1 MELFRRLSFAMVLLT
16 LVGCGGGDGGL
27 SNGNTPDPGGN
38 DNDFALSISIS
49 TTDVSS
55 QNPATVSATLTNNG
69 SPAAGQVVNFNTTL
83 GVLSPNSGTALTGD
97 DGVATITLTAGD
109 VKGAGTVTAT
119 YGEATASVSFNSQ
132 GDDSGNVGDINIT
145 LQLVDSD
152 GNAAD
157 TITASKPGKVVANVN
172 GITSPVIV
180 SFESTVGDIPI
191 ATAITDENNQAT
203 IDILAGGTL
212 GAGRVTAS
220 LDTGESGE
228 VLLVVGASNVIM
240 GSGDPFQAGVA
251 DVSLAQIS
259 AGGTTVVS
267 VRIVDDEGNL
277 FTESVDVNFSSACT
291 SASTPSAS
299 LSTPVTTSSGIATST
314 YLAEG
319 CVGDD
324 NISVN
329 ANAGG
334 INLSAA
340 AVVNVL
346 AADVGSIEFVS
357 ATPENISILGTGS
370 SESSTVLFRV
380 LDTNGNPVNNQA
392 VNFSLNTNTGGIQT
406 IPMSATTNVEGL
418 VQTVVNS
425 GTVATT
431 IRVKAAI
438 DGSDPEIATQSS
450 RLVVSTGIPDQDSMS
465 LSASVLNPE
474 AWSYDG
480 DELAGVDMT
489 IRMADAFN
497 NPVPDG
503 TAVNF
508 TTEGGSIDPS
518 CVTENGACTV
528 KWRGQFPRPEGEVLN
543 PTTCL
548 YVGTTSTVSIA
559 TGCADWR
566 NTMGQ
571 RFGGR
576 ATVLATAIGEESF
589 PDLNG
594 NGRFDAT
601 EVDSFV
607 GGTDLSGRPFDLKEA
622 FVDHNED
629 GFYNPAE
636 SGGDD
641 TNGGGDQEEFVDFNN
656 DASFTLNDNLYNGVL
671 CSEPTHGGC
680 AVTEQSLNVRDSLVL
695 VMSGSS
701 PYATYLSPDFD
712 GNFRIQVAV
721 KGAASLEAVIADLH
735 NQPMPAGTIISMT
748 VDGEASLIGESTYTV
763 PSTNHNGGIVY
774 PAFISGGDES
784 GTAVLTISVETP
796 NGVQTA
802 LPRVDI
808 DVN

>member
-1 MELFRRLSFAMVLLT
+1 M
-16 LVGCGGGDGGL
+16 
-27 SNGNTPDPGGN
+27 
-38 DNDFALSISIS
+38 S
-49 TTDVSS
+49 TT
-55 QNPATVSATLTNNG
+55 
-69 SPAAGQVVNFNTTL
+69 
-83 GVLSPNSGTALTGD
+83 NS
-97 DGVATITLTAGD
+97 
-109 VKGAGTVTAT
+109 
-119 YGEATASVSFNSQ
+119 
-132 GDDSGNVGDINIT
+132 
-145 LQLVDSD
+145 
-152 GNAAD
+152 
-157 TITASKPGKVVANVN
+157 
-172 GITSPVIV
+172 
-180 SFESTVGDIPI
+180 
-191 ATAITDENNQAT
+191 

-228 VLLVVGASNVIM
+228 VLLVVGASNVVM
-240 GSGDPFQAGVA
+240 GSGEPLQEGVA

-277 FTESVDVNFSSACT
+277 FTESVDVNFSSGCT
-291 SASTPSAS
+291 SASTPSAT
-299 LSTPVTTSSGIATST
+299 LSSPVTTSSGIATST
-314 YLAEG
+314 YLAKG

-324 NISVN
+324 NISVT

-334 INLSAA
+334 INLSAT

-370 SESSTVLFRV
+370 SESSTVVFRV

-406 IPMSATTNVEGL
+406 IPMSATSDIDGL

-474 AWSYDG
+474 AWRYDG
-480 DELAGVDMT
+480 DELAGVDVT

-528 KWRGQFPRPEGEVLN
+528 QWRGQFPRPEGEELENVL
-543 PTTCL
+543 CL
-548 YVGTTSTVSIA
+548 YQGTTETVSID

-576 ATVLATAIGEESF
+576 ATVIATAIGEESF

-601 EVDSFV
+601 EVSSFV

-629 GFYNPAE
+629 GVYNPAE
-636 SGGDD
+636 SGGDN
-641 TNGGGDQEEFVDFNN
+641 TNGSGDQEEFLDFNN
-656 DASFTLNDNLYNGVL
+656 DGAFSQNDGLYNGVL
-671 CSEPTHGGC
+671 CSEPAHAGC
-680 AVTEQSLNVRDSLVL
+680 ASTEQSLNVRDSIVL
-695 VMSGSS
+695 VMSDST

-712 GNFRIQVAV
+712 VDFRIQVAV
-721 KGAASLEAVIADLH
+721 EGAASMEAVLADFH
-735 NQPMPAGTIISMT
+735 NQPLPAGTTVSFS
-748 VDGEASLIGESTYTV
+748 VDGDASLIGESTYTM
-763 PSTNHNGGIVY
+763 PSTSENGGRVF
-774 PAFISGGDES
+774 PVFIKGGDEP
-784 GTAVLTISVETP
+784 GTAILTLFVETP

-802 LPRVDI
+802 QGSVGIDI
-808 DVN
+808 N